1 MKYGLYVHRGKRIL
15 PVFSWKNKMVGLA
28 SCGEMLWQLSVAAC
42 GLQQREK
49 ITMWSSAERE
59 HLVLHF
65 SRPCIFPTKC
75 DLINIFSQYGH
86 VNEVKPDVANSAS
99 SAQVIFKRRMDA
111 EAAFAG
117 AGKINALGPAL
128 VSFRLTD
135 FPASASGNKA
145 SHVGSKSE

>member
-42 GLQQREK
+42 GLQQREN
-49 ITMWSSAERE
+49 
-59 HLVLHF
+59 LVPHF
-65 SRPCIFPTKC
+65 SRPCIYPTKC
-75 DLINIFSQYGH
+75 DLIKIFSQYGH
-86 VNEVKPDVANSAS
+86 VNEVKADVANSAS

-117 AGKINALGPAL
+117 AGKISALGPAL

-145 SHVGSKSE
+145 SHVASKSE